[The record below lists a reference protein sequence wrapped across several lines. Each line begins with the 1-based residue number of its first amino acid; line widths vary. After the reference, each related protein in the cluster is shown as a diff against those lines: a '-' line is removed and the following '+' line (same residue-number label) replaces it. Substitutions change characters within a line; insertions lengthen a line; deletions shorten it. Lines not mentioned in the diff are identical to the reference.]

1 MNGIN
6 IHEAKT
12 TFSKLIEKVKSGEEI
27 IITKAGEPVA
37 KLVPIFSKKIKNR
50 TPGKWKGQI
59 FISDDCNDPL
69 PKEMLKEFYK

>member
-1 MNGIN
+1 MNGVN

-37 KLVPIFSKKIKNR
+37 KLVPILNKGKKNR
-50 TPGKWKGQI
+50 VPGKWKGKI
-59 FISDDCNDPL
+59 FISDDFNDPL
-69 PKEMLKEFYK
+69 PEEILNEFYK